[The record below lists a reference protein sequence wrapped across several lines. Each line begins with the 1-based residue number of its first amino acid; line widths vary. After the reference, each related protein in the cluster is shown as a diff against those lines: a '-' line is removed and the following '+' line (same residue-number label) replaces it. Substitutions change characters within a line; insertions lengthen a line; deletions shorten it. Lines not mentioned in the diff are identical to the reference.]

1 MPKLPQ
7 KITDVVKLRNSK
19 CKRSK
24 NLIKKCMELS
34 KLCGLKVNLVIFD
47 ETKNRIQ
54 EFSSTQEFRV
64 EQIAQMKQ
72 KPVKKTRKSLKIKY
86 ITNED
91 MAKYMKDCDD
101 ADYNSED
108 DHQEAEPQAAPQADF
123 VFDDSS
129 NKCDIDTA
137 EDHDRISES
146 DLLNLDNFT
155 LPEKSRSHLEKPKL
169 LIKRSNTFNDREQK
183 NEG

>member
-1 MPKLPQ
+1 MPNFPK

-34 KLCGLKVNLVIFD
+34 KLCGLKVNMVIFD
-47 ETKNRIQ
+47 ETKNRIT
-54 EFSSTQEFRV
+54 EYSSTSDFIV
-64 EQIAQMKQ
+64 EQIARMKE
-72 KPVKKTRKSLKIKY
+72 KPTKKTRKSLKVKN

-91 MAKYMKDCDD
+91 MSKYMKDYDE
-101 ADYNSED
+101 ADMNSDD
-108 DHQEAEPQAAPQADF
+108 DHHELEATPQILHEGM
-123 VFDDSS
+123 DDSS

-146 DLLNLDNFT
+146 ELINLGNANLFT
-155 LPEKSRSHLEKPKL
+155 LNK
-169 LIKRSNTFNDREQK
+169 
-183 NEG
+183 

>member
-7 KITDVVKLRNSK
+7 KITDVIKLRNSK

-34 KLCGLKVNLVIFD
+34 KLCSLKVNLVIFD

-54 EFSSTQEFRV
+54 EYSSTTDFRV
-64 EQIAQMKQ
+64 EQICTMKQ

-86 ITNED
+86 ISNED

-108 DHQEAEPQAAPQADF
+108 DRNDAEPAAAAPQQEFA
-123 VFDDSS
+123 FDDSS

-146 DLLNLDNFT
+146 DLLNLDNIT
-155 LPEKSRSHLEKPKL
+155 LPEKPSSLMKKPKL
-169 LIKRSNTFNDREQK
+169 LIKRSNTLNNKEM
-183 NEG
+183 